1 MMDRLPSRAGCAVLY
16 QNEQPALLRFNFVAM
31 IITAI
36 DESSPYFKQV
46 IALARAN
53 SSTLGFLPKTVFVN
67 GARHRPLLVATDD
80 KGNFLGYL
88 LYGISGKKMLA
99 YIVHLCV
106 HPEHRKK
113 KVATILV
120 HTDGLEARL
129 WASDPIH
136 TAR

>member
-1 MMDRLPSRAGCAVLY
+1 
-16 QNEQPALLRFNFVAM
+16 
-31 IITAI
+31 
-36 DESSPYFKQV
+36 
-46 IALARAN
+46 
-53 SSTLGFLPKTVFVN
+53 
-67 GARHRPLLVATDD
+67 LLVATDD